1 MKKGFT
7 LVELLVV
14 LVVIGVIV
22 GLILPNTLRAIEEA
36 NERECASSIRA
47 QNTSIQLCFTT
58 TRDATICDTIG
69 ELANYLDTAP
79 TCPFGV
85 AYTFGNGAVT
95 GAAVNSGLPVQ
106 VITGV
111 HFATWPPRGIDH
123 I

>member
-36 NERECASSIRA
+36 NERECTSNLRA
-47 QNTSIQLCFTT
+47 INTAIQLCFTT
-58 TRDATICDTIG
+58 DRDATNCDTIA
-69 ELANYLDTAP
+69 ELNGGTGQFLDTAP
-79 TCPFGV
+79 VCPFGIN
-85 AYTFGNGAVT
+85 YNINP
-95 GAAVNSGLPVQ
+95 AADAGTPGDVDTTQ
-106 VITGV
+106 
-111 HFATWPPRGIDH
+111 HFNQWPPRGIDH

>member
-1 MKKGFT
+1 MKRGFT

-36 NERECASSIRA
+36 NERECTSNLRA
-47 QNTSIQLCFTT
+47 INTAIQLCFTT
-58 TRDATICDTIG
+58 LRDATQCDTIA
-69 ELANYLDTAP
+69 ELGAYLDNAP

-85 AYTFGNGAVT
+85 AYAIPAAADTGTPSAVT
-95 GAAVNSGLPVQ
+95 TA
-106 VITGV
+106 T

-123 I
+123 Q